1 MRVQDGHTE
10 IYSVDAVMSASQHT
24 YVPFSSFRHK
34 GGMLRHGA
42 PEYYY
47 HTRVRR
53 GPSGL
58 HNTWLILGGEA
69 FDEHTVPEDE
79 SLSLTLTGTNG
90 QLPRRALQSTVSTH
104 HCRRPILMTSLSAGK
119 GMKRCRV
126 CYSNRVKPRRECRRW

>member
-10 IYSVDAVMSASQHT
+10 IYAVDSVMSSSQHT

-34 GGMLRHGA
+34 GGMMRHEA

-69 FDEHTVPEDE
+69 FDNHTVPEDE

-90 QLPRRALQSTVSTH
+90 QLPRRALQSTVLDTV
-104 HCRRPILMTSLSAGK
+104 MKTTSASIAVRNLCAPTLP
-119 GMKRCRV
+119 
-126 CYSNRVKPRRECRRW
+126 CYPRRRTVFTGAC